1 VSPLRTPQFEGRAE
15 PDGQLG
21 CNARTLATDPLCR
34 EPATWHV
41 AWVLAPR
48 GHFALVCDA
57 HMEAAAKV
65 YDYVARHP
73 AAVICAMPG
82 VGWLSMPGEPSRCVI
97 LTTFEP
103 PRSGPQ

>member
-1 VSPLRTPQFEGRAE
+1 
-15 PDGQLG
+15 
-21 CNARTLATDPLCR
+21 
-34 EPATWHV
+34 
-41 AWVLAPR
+41 
-48 GHFALVCDA
+48 
-57 HMEAAAKV
+57 MEAAAKV